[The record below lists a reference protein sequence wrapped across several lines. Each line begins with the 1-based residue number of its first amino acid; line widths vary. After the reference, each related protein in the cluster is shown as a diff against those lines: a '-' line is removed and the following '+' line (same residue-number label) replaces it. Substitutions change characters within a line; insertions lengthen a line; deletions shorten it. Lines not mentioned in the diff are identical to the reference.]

1 MADIYLTK
9 KDLETD
15 ILFDIVEKD
24 NDILKDDSYL
34 TASILCIFTDAST
47 HQIGEQIDGSTIGN
61 KEYHIEKLS
70 DENIKKNEDGIRE
83 SLQWLLDDEIVSKID
98 IESIKHGNRLDR
110 KITFTTN
117 KGTKDNLI
125 YSLDEKLN
133 ILT

>member
-1 MADIYLTK
+1 MADIYLSK
-9 KDLETD
+9 KDLDTD

-24 NDILKDDSYL
+24 NDILRDDSYL

-47 HQIGEQIDGSTIGN
+47 HQIGEQIDGIVIGN
-61 KEYHIEKLS
+61 REYHIEKLS

-83 SLQWLLDDEIVSKID
+83 ALQWLIDDEIVSKID
-98 IESIKHGNRLDR
+98 IESIKNGNRLDR
-110 KITFTTN
+110 KITFTTM
-117 KGTKDNLI
+117 KGTNDNLI